1 MEILRLCCAVGSYQW
16 QPLHLSSP
24 QCLSFTGC
32 MTVWR
37 YLLFSTGCIETP
49 CNWLHYRHHS
59 LGPHSSGF
67 YYFLFFFEH
76 SFSLFFSFFPPLIPL
91 PLKLKTSGG
100 FPCHFTFLLLLDIPF
115 LDFLLL
121 PCPFPSTNNLFH
133 IFLCSTLI
141 QKALAIFYLPCL
153 TLYSVQETCL
163 IERAGSHLTSITSE
177 DENEFLRRLSQGQK
191 ETQLWTGGTYQKV
204 SVPGPV
210 MKTSI
215 GQKIF
220 ITQLKKNVY

>member
-1 MEILRLCCAVGSYQW
+1 M
-16 QPLHLSSP
+16 
-24 QCLSFTGC
+24 
-32 MTVWR
+32 
-37 YLLFSTGCIETP
+37 
-49 CNWLHYRHHS
+49 
-59 LGPHSSGF
+59 
-67 YYFLFFFEH
+67 
-76 SFSLFFSFFPPLIPL
+76 
-91 PLKLKTSGG
+91 
-100 FPCHFTFLLLLDIPF
+100 
-115 LDFLLL
+115 
-121 PCPFPSTNNLFH
+121 
-133 IFLCSTLI
+133 
-141 QKALAIFYLPCL
+141 
-153 TLYSVQETCL
+153 QETCL